1 MQIITNNKVG
11 QKLLHQGYMYTP
23 QHDRPSGKRWQCVQ
37 RNEGCKGAVKTTG
50 IAGDPVVMNLH
61 NHEACEEK
69 VAVVRAR
76 ATMKRTAESGIGKP
90 AEIFNRVQATLPED
104 ARMIMPSTESC
115 KRSLRRSLTINEPAQ
130 PDDLQVKVYIFLIPG
145 YTLLMFKDQ

>member
-1 MQIITNNKVG
+1 
-11 QKLLHQGYMYTP
+11 MYTP

-50 IAGDPVVMNLH
+50 IVGDPVVVNLH

-76 ATMKRTAESGIGKP
+76 ATMMPTAESGFGKP

-115 KRSLRRSLTINEPAQ
+115 KCLLLRSLTINEPVQ
-130 PDDLQVKVYIFLIPG
+130 PDDLQVKVYILQIPR
-145 YTLLMFKDQ
+145 YMLFQ